1 MDEESI
7 DLQAIQNIKGVGPKG
22 ATSLNNLGIFTISDA
37 AFHLPFRYE
46 DRSFIT
52 PITDANYQTPVL
64 IEGEIMKSTVVFRG
78 RRMLFSEIYDG
89 TGKLTMRMFNF
100 AMAQHKALEKGKMIR
115 CYGTITPGPN
125 GKQMIHPQYQVF
137 EKEDSIEVEKNL
149 TPIYPTTSGLQQNKL
164 KKIIESSLE
173 FCDKHDL
180 LKEESK
186 DKEYSKYGNL
196 LETLKFL
203 HKPPVE
209 TNVNELIEGKHPA
222 QQALI
227 KEELIAHMLC
237 AGILKNELEGR
248 SGPSMKEISVHEDA
262 FLKSLPF
269 NLTNAQNRVWRE
281 ICGDLLGKVPMR
293 RLLQG
298 DVGSGKTLLGALAAL
313 HAQSNNYQSAILC
326 PTEIL
331 AEQHFNSFSGWF
343 EELGIKVML
352 LTGSTKVK
360 ERKIIIEDLEK
371 GNIDILIGTHAIFQT
386 GVVFKNL
393 GLTIIDEQHRFGV
406 HQRFSML
413 EKGGQNNQSPHQ
425 LIMTAT
431 PIPRTLAMTVY
442 GSLETSIIDE
452 LPPGRNP
459 VQTSSRPDSYREK
472 IIKRVEEI
480 CLSDKRA
487 YWVCTLIEDS
497 DELEAQSAEELYK
510 DISTAL
516 PKLNVGLVH
525 GKLKK
530 DQKDSVIDKFR
541 KGNIQLLVCTT
552 VIEVGVD
559 VPEATL
565 MIIENPE
572 RLGLSQLHQLRGRVG
587 RKANTESHCLLLY
600 KEPLSVLAEERI
612 KTMEA
617 TNDGFQIAEKDLELR
632 GAGDIYGIRQSG
644 LMDLKIANPIR
655 DSNLLIEAQ
664 ESALE
669 LGKNDKDFAKTLVER
684 WIGNR
689 VDYSDS

>member
-248 SGPSMKEISVHEDA
+248 SGPSMKEISVHENA

-269 NLTNAQNRVWRE
+269 DLTDAQNRVWRE

-386 GVVFKNL
+386 GVVFKDL

-480 CLSDKRA
+480 CLSGKRA

-617 TNDGFQIAEKDLELR
+617 TYDGFQIAEKDLELR

-655 DSNLLIEAQ
+655 DSNLLISAQ

>member
-1 MDEESI
+1 MTEESK
-7 DLQAIQNIKGVGPKG
+7 DLHSIQELKGVGPKS
-22 ATSLNNLGIFTISDA
+22 AISLKNLGIFTIPDA
-37 AFHLPFRYE
+37 VFHLPFRYE

-52 PITDANYQTPVL
+52 PISDANYQIPVL

-89 TGKLTMRMFNF
+89 TGRLTMRMFNF

-115 CYGTITPGPN
+115 CFGSITPGAN

-137 EKEDSIEVEKNL
+137 NKEDSIEVDTNL
-149 TPIYPTTSGLQQNKL
+149 TPIYPTTAGLQQNKL
-164 KKIIESSLE
+164 KKIIQSSLE
-173 FCDKHDL
+173 FCDRNNL
-180 LKEESK
+180 LKEKSENLDYS
-186 DKEYSKYGNL
+186 EYGDL

-209 TNVNELIEGKHPA
+209 TNLNELIEGKHPA
-222 QQALI
+222 QQTLI

-248 SGPSMKEISVHEDA
+248 TGPSMKENSVNENE
-262 FLKSLPF
+262 FVNSLPF
-269 NLTNAQNRVWRE
+269 QLTNSQNKVWSE
-281 ICGDLLGKVPMR
+281 IRQDLIDAAPMR

-298 DVGSGKTLLGALAAL
+298 DVGSGKTLVGALATL
-313 HAQSNNYQSAILC
+313 HATSNDWQTALLC

-331 AEQHFNSFSGWF
+331 ADQHFTSFSNWF
-343 EELGIKVML
+343 SILGIQVRL
-352 LTGSTKVK
+352 LTGSTKTK
-360 ERKIIIEDLEK
+360 ERKAIIEDLAK
-371 GNIDILIGTHAIFQT
+371 GEIDILIGTHAIFQA
-386 GVVFKNL
+386 GIEFKNL
-393 GLTIIDEQHRFGV
+393 GLTVIDEQHRFGV

-413 EKGGQNNQSPHQ
+413 DKGGKINQSPHQ

-459 VQTSSRPDSYREK
+459 VQTSSRPDSLREK
-472 IIKRVEEI
+472 VINRVEEV
-480 CLSDKRA
+480 CLTGKRA

-497 DELEAQSAEELYK
+497 EELEAQSAEELYK
-510 DISTAL
+510 EISNSL
-516 PKLNVGLVH
+516 PKIKVGLVH
-525 GKLKK
+525 GRLKK
-530 DQKDSVIDKFR
+530 DQKDSMIDKFR
-541 KGNIQLLVCTT
+541 KGDIQLLVCTT

-587 RKANTESHCLLLY
+587 RKANTDSHCLLLY
-600 KEPLSVLAEERI
+600 KEPLSSLAEERI
-612 KTMEA
+612 RTMED
-617 TNDGFQIAEKDLELR
+617 TNDGFKIAEKDLELR

-655 DSNLLIEAQ
+655 DSNLLVVAQ
-664 ESALE
+664 EEAIE
-669 LGKNDKDFAKTLVER
+669 LGKKEKAFAKTLVER